1 MPMLREGVR
10 NIKQILRDISLIS
23 GLMFDTFRIKRDIYS
38 DDYKVLICRKREFF
52 EPIIVTR
59 SKIVDCA
66 ETLHGYLEM
75 ERVLREEIGKRI
87 WWQNDRP

>member
-1 MPMLREGVR
+1 MLREGLR
-10 NIKQILRDISLIS
+10 NIEQILRNIIRNP
-23 GLMFDTFRIKRDIYS
+23 GLQLDTFRIKEDIYS
-38 DDYKVLICRKREFF
+38 DDYKVLLWRNRELFG
-52 EPIIVTR
+52 PITITQ

-75 ERVLREEIGKRI
+75 ERILREEIEKRI